1 LSNKERKRIPRD
13 KTSRH
18 FQILEAQASQAS
30 RIITTGGEGP
40 EKRNLDLVLGQ
51 LWHSLIKYK
60 WERKIYNGIQ

>member
-40 EKRNLDLVLGQ
+40 EKKEPGPGSRSVVAQPDQVQMGEKD
-51 LWHSLIKYK
+51 I
-60 WERKIYNGIQ
+60 